1 MKGIENGTEKSF
13 KISQYK
19 GRWVESFILNIQI
32 SIFKIK
38 NARYLVV
45 VFYHGDWEC
54 AEVVEEFSN
63 IKSQL
68 ASNGADVVCVSSDS
82 TETHA
87 AWIKADK

>member
-1 MKGIENGTEKSF
+1 MEI
-13 KISQYK
+13 
-19 GRWVESFILNIQI
+19 IL
-32 SIFKIK
+32 
-38 NARYLVV
+38 RYLVV
-45 VFYHGDWEC
+45 VFYHADWKC

-82 TETHA
+82 TDTHA

>member
-1 MKGIENGTEKSF
+1 M
-13 KISQYK
+13 
-19 GRWVESFILNIQI
+19 
-32 SIFKIK
+32 
-38 NARYLVV
+38 
-45 VFYHGDWEC
+45 FYHADWKC